1 MQPERDLIGF
11 ADHPPNF
18 DWPGGARVAV
28 NFALNVE
35 EGAEYSILDG
45 DGRTD
50 SALSEVAAARVPRGD
65 RDLGYEGMVEF
76 GSRVGVWRILRLFR
90 DRGLPMTIF
99 AAAQA
104 LERHP
109 PLAAAIAESDWDVVC
124 HGWRWA
130 EHYLMDE
137 ATERDHIARAYD
149 SITALTG
156 RAPEGWYCRYAPSVN
171 TRRLVLEHGGFGYD
185 SDSYADE
192 IPFWVKVGER
202 DHLVVPYSL
211 VTNDTKFLGGPL
223 VTGRDWGAF
232 LIDTI
237 EGLLAEAPLHPR
249 MMSVCMHPRILGH
262 PGRLKGL
269 IDFLDHIAADSR
281 VWICKR
287 GEIAAQ
293 FRAHVPAPSSRVPA

>member
-1 MQPERDLIGF
+1 MQPARDLIGY
-11 ADHPPNF
+11 ADNPPVF

-28 NFALNVE
+28 NFVLNVE
-35 EGAEYSILDG
+35 EGAEYSTLDG

-50 SALSEVAAARVPRGD
+50 SALSEVAAARVPVGD

-90 DRGLPMTIF
+90 ERGLPMTVF

-109 PLAAAIAESDWDVVC
+109 PLAAAIAASDWDVVC
-124 HGWRWA
+124 HGYRWA

-137 ATERDHIARAYD
+137 ATERVHIARAHET
-149 SITALTG
+149 ITRLTG

-171 TRRLVLEHGGFGYD
+171 TRRLVVEHGGFTYD

-192 IPFWVKVGER
+192 MPFWTQVCGR
-202 DHLVVPYSL
+202 AHLVIPYSL

-232 LIDTI
+232 LIDTVD
-237 EGLLAEAPLHPR
+237 GLLAEAALHPR
-249 MMSVCMHPRILGH
+249 MMSVGMHPRILGH
-262 PGRLKGL
+262 PGRLRGL
-269 IDFLDHIAADSR
+269 LDFIDRIAGDPR
-281 VWICKR
+281 VWVCRR
-287 GEIAAQ
+287 GEIAAA
-293 FRAHVPAPSSRVPA
+293 FRAHVPAPGAEVSA

>member
-28 NFALNVE
+28 NFVLNVE
-35 EGAEYSILDG
+35 EGSEYSILDG

-171 TRRLVLEHGGFGYD
+171 TRRLVVEHGGFGYD

-249 MMSVCMHPRILGH
+249 MMSVGMHPRILGH

-269 IDFLDHIAADSR
+269 IDFMDHIAADR
-281 VWICKR
+281 RICVCTR
-287 GEIAAQ
+287 AQIAAH